1 MINKQLN
8 QKDTALERVLGCKAS
23 VATCV
28 VVEPRAVTLL
38 HSGAGIRARIVRCW
52 LVKNV
57 RDVHAQVEV
66 LDAVVHVTHIKCF
79 PRWHL
84 AIWVIG
90 VVQRHA
96 TQ

>member
-1 MINKQLN
+1 M
-8 QKDTALERVLGCKAS
+8 ALKSVLGCKAC

-28 VVEPRAVTLL
+28 VVEPRVVTLL
-38 HSGAGIRARIVRCW
+38 HSGTGVRARVVRCW
-52 LVKNV
+52 LVKHV
-57 RDVHAQVEV
+57 GDVHAQVKV
-66 LDAVVHVTHIKCF
+66 LNAVVHVTHIKCF
-79 PRWHL
+79 PRWHF